1 MTTSRFAVLV
11 MAYGTPKS
19 LDDVEAYYT
28 HIRRGHP
35 PTKELLDELI
45 GRYQAIGG
53 VSPLND
59 ITRAQG
65 EGLVDALN
73 RDGGRKAEL
82 YFGMKHTEPF
92 IADAVRQ
99 MAEDGIEEA
108 VSIVLTPHYSTFS
121 VASYQKQAL
130 EAAEHLGGPAIWPVN
145 EWHMHPRFLNLLSSR
160 VNDALDR
167 FENPD
172 DVMVIFT
179 AHSLPERILAT
190 GDPYVRQLHESGDAV
205 AKALGLK
212 HYMYAWQSAG
222 RTADPWL
229 GPDISD
235 VLTDLARNGVKDVVI
250 CPQGFVS
257 DHLEVL
263 YDVDIEC
270 QQLARELGIRLVR
283 TKSLNADPLFVQ
295 ALAEVVRDRERK
307 GVAERE

>member
-1 MTTSRFAVLV
+1 MTSPRFAVLV

-28 HIRRGHP
+28 HIRRGNP
-35 PTKELLDELI
+35 PSRELLDELI

-53 VSPLND
+53 VSPLGE
-59 ITRAQG
+59 ITKAQG
-65 EGLVDALN
+65 EGILNALN
-73 RDGGRKAEL
+73 RDGGRKARL
-82 YFGMKHTEPF
+82 YFGMKHAEPF
-92 IADAVRQ
+92 IADAVKQ
-99 MAEDGIEEA
+99 MVEDGIEEA
-108 VSIVLTPHYSTFS
+108 VSIVLTPHYSTLS

-130 EAAEHLGGPAIWPVN
+130 ETAEQLGGPTIWPVN
-145 EWHMHPRFLNLLSSR
+145 EWHMHPRFLRLLASR
-160 VNDALDR
+160 VNDALNA
-167 FENPD
+167 FEHPD

-179 AHSLPERILAT
+179 AHSLPERILRA

-205 AKALGLK
+205 AEALGLK
-212 HYMYAWQSAG
+212 NYMYAWQSAG
-222 RTADPWL
+222 RTTERWL

-235 VLTDLARNGVKDVVI
+235 VLHGLAKDGVKDVVI

-295 ALAEVVRDRERK
+295 ALAEVVRDREQK
-307 GVAERE
+307 GVDERG